1 MANDLRDKGIQ
12 SAEQA
17 VEADTAQRYEEAI
30 KGYIKAAEYL
40 LTATK
45 YEKNPVTLTTLR
57 TKCVEYT
64 TRAEFLRKGVDS
76 GGKNG
81 KNGKGGKAVC
91 GRGPLCA
98 LFTVLC
104 AFFLQPLLV
113 LAASL
118 ASRPCVPGLHPP
130 FCSNVWKWKTQEGD
144 IPIPWQETYNLSAP
158 VPVGPNPANSLYF
171 SCNNSHV
178 QFGTADGLTFV
189 KYTDGDTVTLLDQQL
204 FNQGV
209 CMLRTYSHPIDLM
222 KTTRIELNVKT
233 AGRGAPCVNDPVAGR
248 STCAPWFAVWLAPM
262 IYEYGKGYE
271 NTWNAE
277 INLIENHAGA
287 GGPGTGGPYGF
298 VYNNVHSSFPGC
310 DNVGCDNVAC
320 DTNVPKE
327 LCQKELWD
335 VDATDINHHIT
346 VKVVDDGSGVRTLKI
361 WHCKNEVPSTPLR
374 TCSGSVFAHMS
385 LRGKDLSDPSKFWS
399 PVWEKSV
406 ADKFYGKYQ
415 LVTNMWDT
423 HGTGLEFSTS
433 DVELYQ

>member
-1 MANDLRDKGIQ
+1 MVRLANVRMR
-12 SAEQA
+12 S
-17 VEADTAQRYEEAI
+17 
-30 KGYIKAAEYL
+30 
-40 LTATK
+40 
-45 YEKNPVTLTTLR
+45 
-57 TKCVEYT
+57 
-64 TRAEFLRKGVDS
+64 
-76 GGKNG
+76 
-81 KNGKGGKAVC
+81 
-91 GRGPLCA
+91 
-98 LFTVLC
+98 VL
-104 AFFLQPLLV
+104 LLV
-113 LAASL
+113 LFLPMLL
-118 ASRPCVPGLHPP
+118 AFGPLPEPTVYPPPPACEDTLQKGGVHPGLHPP
-130 FCSNVWKWKTQEGD
+130 FCSNSWKWKTEEGD
-144 IPIPWQETYNLSAP
+144 IPIPWQEHYDLA
-158 VPVGPNPANSLYF
+158 GDPANSLYY
-171 SCNNSHV
+171 SCNNANNSHV
-178 QFGTADGLTFV
+178 QSETANGLTFV
-189 KYTDGDTVTLLDQQL
+189 KYTDGDTVSLFDQQL

-209 CMLRTYSHPIDLM
+209 CMLRTYSHPIDLTE
-222 KTTRIELNVKT
+222 TTRIELNVKT
-233 AGRGAPCVNDPVAGR
+233 AGHGAPCVIAPVAGR

-262 IYEYGKGYE
+262 IYEDNFSAPYN

-277 INLIENHAGA
+277 INLLENHAGA

-385 LRGKDLSDPSKFWS
+385 LRGKNLSDPSKFWS